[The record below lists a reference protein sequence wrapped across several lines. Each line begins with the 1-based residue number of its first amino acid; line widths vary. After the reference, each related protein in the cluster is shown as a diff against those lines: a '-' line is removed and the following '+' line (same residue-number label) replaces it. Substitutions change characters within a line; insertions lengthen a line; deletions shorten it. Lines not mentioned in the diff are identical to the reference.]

1 VADEDSRID
10 MTTGAITPK
19 LFHLAWP
26 LVLGNLLQT
35 VYNLADMF
43 WVGRVSSE
51 AVAAVSLMFP
61 LTWLFVSTA
70 IGLTSANI
78 ALVSQHIGAGND
90 RTADEVVAQTAL
102 LATVVSTVIASLG
115 FLFRRP
121 LLRWIGA
128 GQDPLVFADA
138 LAYIEVIFL
147 TLPLTFLFIQFRA
160 SLQGVGD
167 TRTAMWLVAASAG
180 VNVVLDPFLILGW
193 GPFPAWGTRGA
204 AWATFVS
211 RALAAAIGMYIL
223 LRGSW
228 GIQLHPRDLRPN
240 PGLLRKLI
248 DVGYPATLDG
258 WARSFAAVAMASL
271 VAFFGPAATAAY
283 GIGVRMMSVSWA
295 AAGAVGQATATG
307 VGQNLG
313 SETPDRAATVT
324 YTATGATMGFLFA
337 VGALA
342 WIFPAGAM
350 RVFVAD
356 SAVIDE
362 GVRFLRIVALSW
374 GFFGGLMVIQGGF
387 RGAGDTRIAMVLS
400 LLSRWGFRI
409 PLAAAL
415 AFAWTV
421 TVPGV
426 GVTVAAL
433 DWGVEG
439 LWWAYAVGAVL
450 SFALGVVWFLRGTWR
465 EGVIERDADGP
476 GAPEVDGESPVSD
489 RDSGVDASPDRPG
502 DDD

>member
-1 VADEDSRID
+1 VSEQDSRID

-70 IGLTSANI
+70 IGVTAATI
-78 ALVSQHIGAGND
+78 ALVSQNVGAGND
-90 RTADEVVAQTAL
+90 RRADEVVGQTTL
-102 LATVVSTVIASLG
+102 LALAVAVVLAVTG
-115 FLFRRP
+115 FLSRHR

-128 GQDPLVFADA
+128 DQSPVVFADA

-147 TLPLTFLFIQFRA
+147 TLPLTFLFFAFRA
-160 SLQGVGD
+160 SLQGAGD
-167 TRTAMWLVAASAG
+167 TRTAMWLVAISAG
-180 VNVVLDPFLILGW
+180 VNAIMDPFLILGW

-204 AWATFVS
+204 AWATFGS
-211 RALAAAIGMYIL
+211 RLLAAVVGVYIL

-228 GIQLHPRDLRPN
+228 GIRLRVRDLRPN
-240 PGLLRKLI
+240 PELLRTLI
-248 DVGYPATLDG
+248 DIGYPATLDG
-258 WARSFAAVAMASL
+258 WAQSFAAVAMAAL
-271 VAFFGPAATAAY
+271 VAFFGPVATAAY
-283 GIGVRMMSVSWA
+283 GIGIRMMSVSWA
-295 AAGAVGQATATG
+295 AAGAVGQATSTG

-313 SETPDRAATVT
+313 SETPDRAARVT
-324 YTATGATMGFLFA
+324 YTATGTTVLFLFV
-337 VGALA
+337 VGGLA
-342 WIFPAGAM
+342 WLFPATAM
-350 RVFVAD
+350 SVFVD
-356 SAVIDE
+356 DPAVIEE
-362 GVRFLRIVALSW
+362 GVRFLRIIALSW

-400 LLSRWGFRI
+400 LLAQWGFRI
-409 PLAAAL
+409 PVAAVL

-426 GVTVAAL
+426 GVTITAL

-439 LWWAYAVGAVL
+439 LWWSYAAGAVV
-450 SFALGVVWFLRGTWR
+450 SFLLGAVWFLRGSWKQNVISRGSNDR
-465 EGVIERDADGP
+465 EAPGDSEEARSSPGSGSGVDTGLDGP
-476 GAPEVDGESPVSD
+476 GDG
-489 RDSGVDASPDRPG
+489 
-502 DDD
+502 